1 MRAGRSTGNLSSER
15 ERGMTA
21 TLILLRHG
29 ESEWNLA
36 NRFTG
41 WIDVDL
47 SPRGVEEA
55 RTAGKQMAAEG
66 LKIDIAFTSVLKRA
80 IRTLWFGL
88 DELDQMWVPVIRAW
102 QLNERHYGA
111 LQGLNKS
118 ETAKKYGEDQVKIWR
133 RSYATPPPALSLDDP
148 MHPRFERRYS
158 HLDPVILP
166 ATESLAITLERVMPF
181 WANTI
186 VPELKVG
193 KTVLIAAHGN
203 SLRALVKHLNKIS
216 DEDIIELNI
225 PTGVPRVYQLD
236 FDLNI
241 LSDRYLGD
249 EEAVKA
255 RAAAV
260 AAQGKA

>member
-1 MRAGRSTGNLSSER
+1 
-15 ERGMTA
+15 
-21 TLILLRHG
+21 
-29 ESEWNLA
+29 
-36 NRFTG
+36 
-41 WIDVDL
+41 
-47 SPRGVEEA
+47 
-55 RTAGKQMAAEG
+55 
-66 LKIDIAFTSVLKRA
+66 
-80 IRTLWFGL
+80 
-88 DELDQMWVPVIRAW
+88 
-102 QLNERHYGA
+102 
-111 LQGLNKS
+111 
-118 ETAKKYGEDQVKIWR
+118 
-133 RSYATPPPALSLDDP
+133 
-148 MHPRFERRYS
+148 
-158 HLDPVILP
+158 
-166 ATESLAITLERVMPF
+166 MPF